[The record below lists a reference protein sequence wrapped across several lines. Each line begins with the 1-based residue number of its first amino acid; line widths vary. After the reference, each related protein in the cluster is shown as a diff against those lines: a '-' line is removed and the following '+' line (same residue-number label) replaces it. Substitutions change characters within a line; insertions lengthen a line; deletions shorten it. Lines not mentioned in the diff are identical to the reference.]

1 LLTSRVARY
10 GRDDMRWTWVV
21 PAVSVLGVLGVP
33 AAAGAGEPTPEPQFA
48 IAILPPTKP
57 VAAHAMTWTV
67 KAYVTAEHFSL
78 RLARH
83 SGNLRLLHRGSK
95 PAWQYVDGR
104 PQWTFSPLDPSAGTV
119 ETVRFRT
126 AVARGVSVGGR
137 VCIGLRAIGIN
148 GSGVSENR
156 RSTGV
161 DRRCG
166 KVARR

>member
-1 LLTSRVARY
+1 MRLTHVVA
-10 GRDDMRWTWVV
+10 
-21 PAVSVLGVLGVP
+21 AVTALGVLGAP
-33 AAAGAGEPTPEPQFA
+33 AAAGAQEPTPEPQFA

-57 VAAHAMTWTV
+57 IPGHAMTWTV
-67 KAYVTAEHFSL
+67 KAYVTAERFSL

-83 SGNLRLLHRGSK
+83 SDDLRLLHRGST

-104 PQWTFSPLDPSAGTV
+104 PQWTFGPLDPSAETV

-126 AVARGVSVGGR
+126 AVARRAPVGDR
-137 VCIGLRAIGIN
+137 VCIGVRAIAIN
-148 GSGVSENR
+148 GSGASQNR

-161 DRRCG
+161 DRMCR